1 MNKPI
6 LMNEEEKTTA
16 GTGRVVALSGGIGG
30 AKLALGLKHALPAD
44 ALTVIANTGDDFEHL
59 GLAVSPDI
67 DTLVY
72 TLSGRA
78 DTTRGW
84 GRQDE
89 TWHFMAA
96 LEELGGAAWFS
107 LGDRDLAMHVWRTGK
122 LAAGETLANVTTEA
136 CRRLAVGATI
146 LPMSDQAVRTKL
158 ATDEGWLNFQDYFV
172 ARRAGPPVTALDYE
186 GAVTSKPADGVIEAL
201 TDEQTSAIVICPSNP
216 LISIEPILAVPGITD
231 AIKSAAAPT
240 IAVSPIIGGKAI
252 KGPTAKML
260 VELGIE
266 ATAES
271 VLARYGDLIDIYLVD
286 PADADACAETAAA
299 HGVEVVA
306 ADIMMTTLDHRI
318 RLAHA
323 VLNSAARRTSS
334 IRRPGIKKVDAT

>member
-1 MNKPI
+1 
-6 LMNEEEKTTA
+6 
-16 GTGRVVALSGGIGG
+16 
-30 AKLALGLKHALPAD
+30 
-44 ALTVIANTGDDFEHL
+44 
-59 GLAVSPDI
+59 
-67 DTLVY
+67 
-72 TLSGRA
+72 
-78 DTTRGW
+78 
-84 GRQDE
+84 
-89 TWHFMAA
+89 
-96 LEELGGAAWFS
+96 
-107 LGDRDLAMHVWRTGK
+107 
-122 LAAGETLANVTTEA
+122 
-136 CRRLAVGATI
+136 
-146 LPMSDQAVRTKL
+146 
-158 ATDEGWLNFQDYFV
+158 
-172 ARRAGPPVTALDYE
+172 
-186 GAVTSKPADGVIEAL
+186 VTSKPADGVIEAL